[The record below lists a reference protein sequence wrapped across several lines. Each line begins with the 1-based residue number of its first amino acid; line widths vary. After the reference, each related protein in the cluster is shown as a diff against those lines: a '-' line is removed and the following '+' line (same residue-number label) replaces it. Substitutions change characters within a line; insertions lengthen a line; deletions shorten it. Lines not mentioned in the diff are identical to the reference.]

1 LGNCFAHRFA
11 HLLTALL
18 KLLIQL
24 LAELLSEALNR
35 FASDRLHLGES
46 LQRGFFGLCGLWL
59 LAELLQLVCTLAR
72 RLSQLLDA
80 LALRVVE
87 VFRQQQVHQLLTLL
101 VGQHNILL

>member
-1 LGNCFAHRFA
+1 V
-11 HLLTALL
+11 
-18 KLLIQL
+18 
-24 LAELLSEALNR
+24 
-35 FASDRLHLGES
+35 AS
-46 LQRGFFGLCGLWL
+46 
-59 LAELLQLVCTLAR
+59 AELLQLVCTLAR